1 MRRLARTLAR
11 LPIRVRLTLA
21 FTGVIALV
29 LLVTG
34 FFLARQFE
42 GDLDR
47 SIDDAQR
54 AQAEDIAALVQAGAG
69 TMRSWT
75 AGNATRRSTAPAA
88 SGSRRPAPP
97 AGPGCSSLP
106 SC

>member
-21 FTGVIALV
+21 FTGVMALV

-47 SIDDAQR
+47 SIHDAQR
-54 AQAEDIAALVQAGAG
+54 AQAQDIAALVQTGAGADAVPA
-69 TMRSWT
+69 R
-75 AGNATRRSTAPAA
+75 NATPRSSPPVA

-97 AGPGCSSLP
+97 A
-106 SC
+106 

>member
-21 FTGVIALV
+21 FTGVMALV

-47 SIDDAQR
+47 SIHDAQR
-54 AQAEDIAALVQAGAG
+54 AQAQDIAALVQTGAGADAVPVG
-69 TMRSWT
+69 
-75 AGNATRRSTAPAA
+75 GNATPRSSPPVA

-97 AGPGCSSLP
+97 A
-106 SC
+106 